1 MTRAGARRG
10 AAIGRDVAAGG
21 VVLAVALGLAAALA
35 PAEAHG
41 QQELGLESVNDG
53 VSFRDVAYS
62 PERPEVVFVSNR
74 SGSSKMWIA
83 REDGS
88 DVRRVLDDGG
98 EESGPV
104 WSPDGDR
111 LAFVRS
117 GGEGTDV
124 WTVRR
129 DGSGLRRVTDDAARE
144 HDLAW
149 GPGGDRIAF
158 LSAREGHQDV
168 HVVDVASSEV
178 TRLTSETSPP
188 DEYRWT
194 PAWSPDGRRI
204 AYVSNRTHVW
214 RQDLWLVDARTG
226 RSRRVTTDVDVMTS
240 PVWSPDGR
248 HIAVTG
254 VRPHEFWW
262 GDQSDIYRVDVDDLS
277 VHRVGMNTRVSDRNG
292 SIGLAWGPGSGSIYF
307 RYQWEGNDDLWRVAK
322 DGGVATKVT
331 YEEGTFGG
339 FSVSPDGASVVY
351 ARSRPDR
358 GSELHRVDVGGG
370 PPERLTS
377 WSPRYRDVEAPD
389 RISFRARDGKHILGY
404 LYRPPG
410 FDPSGSYPA
419 LVQVHGGGNNAYANG
434 FHVLEHVLSHEGFVV
449 LAIEYR
455 GSAGHG
461 RAFQR
466 LSLGDW
472 GAGQGWD
479 AVAAARWLESRPW
492 SNGRVGVYGGSYGG
506 IMTMAAVTRTS
517 EPFDAAA
524 PFYGVYDWADA
535 FEHADYLMRFWIVEG
550 HLGFEPGENPELYE
564 RTASIRHLDG
574 VDRDLPFLLAHGE
587 RDRRSPYQ
595 QSVRLREALEERGNP
610 VTFLSYPEER
620 HGFRRP
626 ENRRDA
632 YGRLI
637 DFMTTHLTAE
647 DGE

>member
-1 MTRAGARRG
+1 VSGARRHG
-10 AAIGRDVAAGG
+10 TAGLVRAAA
-21 VVLAVALGLAAALA
+21 LAAALA
-35 PAEAHG
+35 VPIAGAEG
-41 QQELGLESVNDG
+41 QQELRDLRLESVNEG
-53 VSFRDVAYS
+53 VSFRDISYS
-62 PERPEVVFVSNR
+62 PERPEVAFVSRR
-74 SGSSKMWIA
+74 SGASKIWIV
-83 REDGS
+83 RDDGS
-88 DVRRVLDDGG
+88 DARLVVDDDG
-98 EESGPV
+98 EESEV
-104 WSPDGDR
+104 AWSPDGSR
-111 LAFVRS
+111 LAFVRPT
-117 GGEGTDV
+117 GDGTDI
-124 WTVRR
+124 WTVGR
-129 DGSGLRRVTDDAARE
+129 DGAGPTRVTRDPGRE

-149 GPGGDRIAF
+149 GPKGERIAF
-158 LSAREGHQDV
+158 LSARDGHQDV
-168 HVVDVASSEV
+168 HVADVASGEV
-178 TRLTSETSPP
+178 TRLTDGASPP
-188 DEYRWT
+188 DETRWA

-214 RQDLWLVDARTG
+214 RQDLWLVDAETG
-226 RSRRVTTDVDVMTS
+226 ESRKVTADLDVMTA

-248 HIAVTG
+248 HIAFTG
-254 VRPHEFWW
+254 VKHHEFWW
-262 GDQSDIYRVDVDDLS
+262 GDQSDVYRVDVDDLS
-277 VHRVGMNTRVSDRNG
+277 VRKVQMNTWVSDRNG
-292 SIGLAWGPGSGSIYF
+292 SIGLAWGPDSESIYF
-307 RYQWEGNDDLWRVAK
+307 RYQWEGDDDLWRVHK
-322 DGGVATKVT
+322 DGGVATKLT
-331 YEEGTFGG
+331 YGTGTFGG
-339 FSVSPDGASVVY
+339 FSVSPDGTSVVY
-351 ARSRPDR
+351 ARSLPTR
-358 GSELHRVDVGGG
+358 GAELHRVDVAGG

-377 WSPRYRDVEAPD
+377 WSPRYRDVEAPEKV
-389 RISFRARDGKHILGY
+389 SFRARDGKQILGY

-410 FDPSGSYPA
+410 FDPEGSYPA

-479 AVAAARWLESRPW
+479 AVSAARWLEAQPW
-492 SNGRVGVYGGSYGG
+492 SSGRVGIYGGSYGG

-550 HLGFEPGENPELYE
+550 HLGFEPGENAELYE

-595 QSVRLREALEERGNP
+595 QSVRLREALEARGNP

-620 HGFRRP
+620 HGFREP
-626 ENRRDA
+626 ENRLDA

-637 DFMTTHLTAE
+637 DFMETHLTAE
-647 DGE
+647 DEE